1 MQRSEGIKGMRV
13 RSRKKD
19 VRKEVTYKGLDCSK
33 RSASK
38 PVQNSREI
46 NGTIVAEEVWVA
58 SRRVAWTT
66 AFITRPE
73 LVFSRLFA
81 PAIFEPFYI
90 SLVLNTERLSG
101 NQNANEGQNHK
112 IRDIHPDKYYR
123 KGLEDEFN
131 NKQSFTSKKPTED
144 VTTLHKN
151 ISLWQQHFT
160 MNKVN
165 TDQFHWCSRLN
176 NLPNYL

>member
-1 MQRSEGIKGMRV
+1 MRV

-58 SRRVAWTT
+58 SRRVASRRVAWTT

-73 LVFSRLFA
+73 LVLSRLFA

-101 NQNANEGQNHK
+101 NQNANEG
-112 IRDIHPDKYYR
+112 
-123 KGLEDEFN
+123 
-131 NKQSFTSKKPTED
+131 
-144 VTTLHKN
+144 
-151 ISLWQQHFT
+151 
-160 MNKVN
+160 
-165 TDQFHWCSRLN
+165 
-176 NLPNYL
+176 

>member
-1 MQRSEGIKGMRV
+1 MRV

-66 AFITRPE
+66 AFITQPV
-73 LVFSRLFA
+73 LVEIKTPMKDRIIKLETFTQ
-81 PAIFEPFYI
+81 I
-90 SLVLNTERLSG
+90 STTE
-101 NQNANEGQNHK
+101 
-112 IRDIHPDKYYR
+112 
-123 KGLEDEFN
+123 KG
-131 NKQSFTSKKPTED
+131 
-144 VTTLHKN
+144 
-151 ISLWQQHFT
+151 
-160 MNKVN
+160 
-165 TDQFHWCSRLN
+165 
-176 NLPNYL
+176 

>member
-1 MQRSEGIKGMRV
+1 MRV

-33 RSASK
+33 RSARK

-73 LVFSRLFA
+73 LVLSRLFV

-101 NQNANEGQNHK
+101 NQNANEG
-112 IRDIHPDKYYR
+112 
-123 KGLEDEFN
+123 
-131 NKQSFTSKKPTED
+131 
-144 VTTLHKN
+144 
-151 ISLWQQHFT
+151 
-160 MNKVN
+160 
-165 TDQFHWCSRLN
+165 
-176 NLPNYL
+176 

>member
-1 MQRSEGIKGMRV
+1 MRV

-19 VRKEVTYKGLDCSK
+19 VRNEVPYKGLDCSK

-46 NGTIVAEEVWVA
+46 DGTIVAEEVWVA

-73 LVFSRLFA
+73 LVLSRLFA

-101 NQNANEGQNHK
+101 NQNANEG
-112 IRDIHPDKYYR
+112 
-123 KGLEDEFN
+123 
-131 NKQSFTSKKPTED
+131 
-144 VTTLHKN
+144 
-151 ISLWQQHFT
+151 
-160 MNKVN
+160 
-165 TDQFHWCSRLN
+165 
-176 NLPNYL
+176 